1 MVLSVSQRVEDP
13 SSGVRC
19 MGRMTVHTHGAPKDK
34 AIRQLIAMYSD
45 RMQSRGVT
53 VEHHAGKL
61 EAKAYV
67 ERLTAK
73 GGVLIL
79 LDEAGEQNNS
89 VAFAE
94 RFRNWRLSSEN
105 VHFAIGPAEGW
116 PAANDLSN
124 LQRLSLSQLTFPH
137 ELATVML
144 VEQLYRASEIHRG
157 SEYHKA

>member
-1 MVLSVSQRVEDP
+1 
-13 SSGVRC
+13 
-19 MGRMTVHTHGAPKDK
+19 MGRLTVHTHGAPKDK
-34 AIRQLIAMYSD
+34 AIRQLITTYSD

-61 EAKAYV
+61 DATAYV

-94 RFRNWRLSSEN
+94 RFRHWQLSSKN

-116 PAANDLSN
+116 PATDDLSN

-137 ELATVML
+137 ELAAVML